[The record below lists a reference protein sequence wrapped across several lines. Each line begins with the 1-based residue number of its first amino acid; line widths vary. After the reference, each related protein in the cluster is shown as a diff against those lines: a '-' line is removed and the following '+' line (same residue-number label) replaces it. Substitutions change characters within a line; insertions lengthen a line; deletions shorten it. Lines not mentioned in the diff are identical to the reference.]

1 MAEVKNS
8 FLASKMNKD
17 LDDRL
22 IPNGEY
28 RDARNISIG
37 RSEDDDIGALEN
49 VLGNS
54 RILGPGGLPL
64 ESDETLVCTGFFMDN
79 SNNTIYQF
87 LTNYTGLN
95 EFSTSTMK
103 IVRMNFDTNVYTT
116 LVSGIFLNLVTT
128 NIITGINLIGN
139 LLFWTDNRNQPRKIN
154 VELAN
159 PQNISVPNYY
169 TTEEQISVA
178 KYAPIDAIL
187 LYKKAVVTVTTEVIP
202 GLIFEVDDI
211 TGVEVGMTVISSSAT
226 SCDFLTV
233 TEIDGNNI
241 TVSQETLGIKEGDV
255 LTLLISTMTD
265 QSDDPAWPGDP
276 DFLEDKYIRFSYR
289 FRFNDGEYSLMA
301 PFTQIAFIPKQ
312 KGYFLSGNEK
322 SAYNST
328 IVNWM
333 ENNVNNVELLISL
346 PDKGS
351 NINSSYKVAA
361 IDILYKESNSLAVKV
376 LETIPVTRLSTL
388 NTNIYTYQYQ
398 SQKPYKTLPEAQTV
412 RVYDKVPITALSQ
425 EVSGN
430 RIIYGN
436 FRDQHTAPLSLNYNV
451 TVLDK
456 QDIFT
461 NFIEYPNHTLK
472 QNRNYQVGFI
482 LADKYGRQS
491 SVILSSNDVS
501 MDNTESIS
509 FGGSTVYSPY
519 YNNTNSPNVKCWNGN
534 ALSVLI
540 NSGISSTI
548 DTAAGTPGLYAEI
561 INGGGGF
568 IIESGTVDN
577 AGPYTYTFESLSDIE
592 DIPYVG
598 SYLRGEYIDFVKVET
613 VDDTSAPIYT
623 ITTNHEIN
631 GVYNFSTNIPD
642 IKYAY
647 NINPLGW
654 YSYKIVVRQQE
665 QEYYNVYLPGMLNG
679 YPTLQTY
686 GSQVVYT
693 GEGVT
698 AKSTLNNGI
707 NTTEFPTTEVNK
719 TAHIVLLNDN
729 INKIPRDLVEVGPD
743 QKQYRSSVELY
754 GKVENTFIRIPLV
767 GAITGTMVNT
777 TSFTYDVTV
786 DYEAKEAKAG
796 DAVFCTE
803 AVASW
808 YKNTTIVSNT
818 IVGTVGTIVFTPANP
833 FESSFE
839 SFVVTQGSNKQYY
852 PPKKSDLASTIANAT
867 DLNFLLN
874 TVNNITGSAAIN
886 FYQLDTNPIVARIST
901 TNAIGVVAADMVP
914 FLSVYE
920 TKPVSSLLDLF
931 WETTSTGLIADIN
944 ADINT
949 GFNGPA
955 RLSKGI
961 NFEFKENQDPNGG
974 GSGTGDANSP
984 YITDTFFP
992 LTSEGS
998 VVIGITNATLAVI
1011 NGNNTIVTTNF
1022 ALEPSG
1028 VGGYRVR
1035 IVDSGVPFIYGSNSN
1050 LRNYVFSITFVY
1062 EGADIILPFD
1072 GVLTNV
1078 APTFDLDCGAGDY
1091 DVTISK
1097 NDTDILIFTGE
1108 NGSFSGSNSEL
1119 HWSIYAGND
1128 NVPPYFAINPTTG
1141 ALTRT
1146 TAQIPANQTFVL
1158 GIRVTDAWDI
1168 TTGAAAIGGLFTDC
1182 TATIKTWAAPVP
1194 ANLRN
1199 KITSTNLLAMIDG
1212 IGGLHFK
1219 EGDSYGL
1226 FYVAPKVIEPAQPT
1240 PTSAAYGS
1248 PSTPRIG
1255 APKSPRGENFSNEY
1269 QICEN
1274 MEIKGGATASSL
1286 TGLTSGALLWTVNLT
1301 GQAQPSSIP
1310 RPCFYEQPPANSRYV
1325 EGIVDILLYWRPM
1338 NSITADSDSWKLITD
1353 YNNVQEVSPGISAP
1367 NWETANPN
1375 IKPYVKI
1382 SVSNPAVFY
1391 PTRPSSGASSVS
1403 FITTSDTPIQW
1414 AVAVKVHKFT
1424 NCDNYPYDGN
1434 YFRNEM
1440 IVNVSC
1446 EDANFTYPPIIG
1458 PQRPVMEF
1466 FTGMESPSGYP
1477 SGVPFLT
1484 QDATVHDAIFN
1495 KIVLENVV
1503 SSTTIELVPI
1513 TGSIPF
1519 APGMVVTGPSIGL
1532 PYPVISEIN
1541 VDDNPNKI
1549 KVNIAQTIPNGE
1561 ELTFTSVFTV
1571 PKGKVYSPMVDAAG
1585 INVRQ
1590 FYTDFGCLLPW
1601 NPPVAGSYYVF
1612 TTLAKTYQTGTGGSD
1627 WMPKVPNDPY
1637 FSARFNANG
1646 QVYDSTTEKYT
1657 SQSGWSHIP
1666 AQPGEPLKTGRNITQ
1681 RNGNL

>member
-49 VLGNS
+49 VLGNAKL
-54 RILGPGGLPL
+54 LGPNNMPY

-87 LTNYTGLN
+87 LTNYTGSNDFL
-95 EFSTSTMK
+95 TSTMK

-116 LVSGIFLNLVTT
+116 LVSGIFLNLSTA

-169 TTEEQISVA
+169 TIEEQISVA

-187 LYKKAVVTVTTEVIP
+187 LYKKAIVTVTTEVVP
-202 GLIFEVDDI
+202 GFIFEVDNI
-211 TGVEVGMTVISSSAT
+211 TGVEIGMTVISSSTT
-226 SCDFLTV
+226 SCDFLTI

-241 TVSQETLGIKEGDV
+241 TISQETLGIKEGDV

-351 NINSSYKVAA
+351 NINSSYKISA

-519 YNNTNSPNVKCWNGN
+519 YNNTNSPNIKCWNGN

-540 NSGISSTI
+540 NSAISSTV

-561 INGGGGF
+561 IGGGGGF
-568 IIESGTVDN
+568 IINSGTIDN
-577 AGPYTYTFESLSDIE
+577 AGPYTYSFNSDSDID
-592 DIPYVG
+592 DIPKVG
-598 SYLRGEYIDFVKVET
+598 DYLRGEYIDFVKVTEL
-613 VDDTSAPIYT
+613 DDTGAPNYIV
-623 ITTNHEIN
+623 TTDNEIN
-631 GVYNFSTNIPD
+631 GIYNSSTNMPD

-686 GSQVVYT
+686 GSQVVYDLA
-693 GEGVT
+693 GI
-698 AKSTLNNGI
+698 ASLKNGI

-754 GKVENTFIRIPLV
+754 GKVENTFINIPAV
-767 GAITGTMVNT
+767 GAITGTQTST
-777 TSFTYDVTV
+777 TSFTYDATV
-786 DYEAKEAKAG
+786 DYEAKEAKPG
-796 DAVFCTE
+796 DAVFCTD
-803 AVASW
+803 ATTTW

-818 IVGTVGTIVFTPANP
+818 IVGSTGTIVFSPANVVDI
-833 FESSFE
+833 SHVN
-839 SFVVTQGSNKQYY
+839 FVVTQGSNKQYY

-874 TVNNITGSAAIN
+874 TVNNVTGSAAIN

-901 TNAIGVVAADMVP
+901 TNAIGVVATDMVP
-914 FLSVYE
+914 YLSVYE

-961 NFEFKENQDPNGG
+961 NFEFYENQDPNGG
-974 GSGTGDANSP
+974 GSATGANDSP

-998 VVIGITNATLAVI
+998 VVMGITNATLTVI

-1028 VGGYRVR
+1028 IGGYR
-1035 IVDSGVPFIYGSNSN
+1035 IKIIDSGVPFIYGSNSN

-1062 EGADIILPFD
+1062 EGADIILSFD
-1072 GVLTNV
+1072 GSLTNI
-1078 APTFDLDCGAGDY
+1078 APVFDLDCGAGDY
-1091 DVTISK
+1091 DVTITK
-1097 NDTDILIFTGE
+1097 NDVNIITFTGK
-1108 NGSFSGSNSEL
+1108 NGSFIGSNSEL

-1128 NVPPYFAINPTTG
+1128 NSYFIINSNTG
-1141 ALTRT
+1141 ALTINP
-1146 TAQIPANQTFVL
+1146 AIEIPANQTFNL

-1168 TTGAAAIGGLFTDC
+1168 TTGTGGLSTDCVAAIR
-1182 TATIKTWAAPVP
+1182 TWPAQVP
-1194 ANLRN
+1194 LNLR
-1199 KITSTNLLAMIDG
+1199 KTITAGPLQAYISNDLEDG
-1212 IGGLHFK
+1212 ASDGT
-1219 EGDSYGL
+1219 SYGV
-1226 FYVAPKVIEPAQPT
+1226 FYVAPYVIQPAEN
-1240 PTSAAYGS
+1240 A
-1248 PSTPRIG
+1248 PSSNSFPANPIYARNG
-1255 APKSPRGENFSNEY
+1255 APMAPMPINVSNEY
-1269 QICEN
+1269 QICAN
-1274 MEIKGGATASSL
+1274 MEVIGGANTSSC
-1286 TGLTSGALLWTVNLT
+1286 TGLTSGALRWTVELVGNAENVGVWYRCT
-1301 GQAQPSSIP
+1301 GNPTKYI
-1310 RPCFYEQPPANSRYV
+1310 
-1325 EGIVDILLYWRPM
+1325 EGTAEILIYWRPM
-1338 NSITADSDSWKLITD
+1338 NALGTNSDSWKLITD
-1353 YNNVQEVSPGISAP
+1353 FNNVQEVSPGICAP
-1367 NWETANPN
+1367 SWDLANPN
-1375 IKPYVKI
+1375 IKPYVK
-1382 SVSNPAVFY
+1382 VSTSATVPNKPR
-1391 PTRPSSGASSVS
+1391 TGESSVS
-1403 FITTSDTPIQW
+1403 FITSSDTPIQW
-1414 AVAVKVHKFT
+1414 AVVVKVYKFT
-1424 NCDNYPYDGN
+1424 NCDYYEQVGGN
-1434 YFRNEM
+1434 WNRLRNE
-1440 IVNVSC
+1440 VRAYVTC
-1446 EDANFTYPPIIG
+1446 EDANFTYTTPESPPVQPI
-1458 PQRPVMEF
+1458 QEF
-1466 FTGMESPSGYP
+1466 RTGMESPSGYP
-1477 SGVPFLT
+1477 SGIPFPT
-1484 QDATVHDAIFN
+1484 QDATIHNASFN
-1495 KIVLENVV
+1495 KKVLADVIA
-1503 SSTTIELVPI
+1503 STTIELIPI
-1513 TGSIPF
+1513 SGSIPF
-1519 APGMVVTGPSIGL
+1519 APGMVVTGPSIVGL
-1532 PYPVISEIN
+1532 VYIDEIN

-1549 KVNIAQTIPNGE
+1549 KVTIAQTIPGDE
-1561 ELTFTSVFTV
+1561 ELTFTSNFNTS
-1571 PKGKVYSPMVDAAG
+1571 KGIVYSPSLTGEG

-1590 FYTDFGCLLPW
+1590 FYTDITCLLPW

-1612 TTLAKTYQTGTGGSD
+1612 MNPFKTYQTGIGGAG
-1627 WMPKVPNDPY
+1627 WMPYVTNSPY

-1646 QVYDSTTEKYT
+1646 QVYTSTTTDYT
-1657 SQSGWSHIP
+1657 SQSGWSHNPPIS
-1666 AQPGEPLKTGRNITQ
+1666 GDPLKTGRNITQ
-1681 RNGNL
+1681 QNGTL